1 MMKHGKRFL
10 YVILGVLS
18 ATALVLPTA
27 AMAQSTITVAGSSTV
42 KPIVQ
47 AAAAVFSRAHGVKFS
62 IKGGGSSVGVKSAG
76 TGATDIGD
84 ASRDIH
90 AKEMAKW
97 PTLVPHTVGRDGV
110 TMILHKDLGIK
121 DITKE
126 QIQKIYMGEITDW
139 NELGGPDEPIILID
153 KEEGRST
160 LELFLNFAG
169 IEGKEIDGGKHMIHA
184 RNGSDKWSTAKA
196 RIIGS
201 NQQALVQVANKRG
214 AIGYVS
220 VGDAVAFAAR
230 THKIVLP
237 NVDGVA
243 ATVANVKNST
253 FPITRPLNVITKGEA
268 TGAVKDFIDFLLSP
282 KGQAIVAKKNFVP
295 VK

>member
-1 MMKHGKRFL
+1 MILSKRFMNGF
-10 YVILGVLS
+10 LGVAS
-18 ATALVLPTA
+18 CAALLLPA
-27 AMAQSTITVAGSSTV
+27 AVMAQDAITVAGSSTV

-47 AAAAVFSRAHGVKFS
+47 AAAVVFSKANGVKFK

-90 AKEMAKW
+90 AKEMTKW
-97 PTLVPHTVGRDGV
+97 PSLVPHTIGRDGV
-110 TMILHKDLGIK
+110 TMILHKDLGITSL
-121 DITKE
+121 TKE
-126 QIQKIYMGEITDW
+126 QIQKIYMGQITNWKD
-139 NELGGPDEPIILID
+139 LGGPDEPIILID

-160 LELFLNFAG
+160 LELFLHFAG

-184 RNGSDKWSTAKA
+184 IKGQDNWSSVKA

-201 NQQALVQVANKRG
+201 NQQALVQVANKKG

-220 VGDAVAFAAR
+220 VGDAVVYAAK

-237 NVDGVA
+237 DVNGIA

-253 FPITRPLNVITKGEA
+253 FPITRPLNVITNGEA
-268 TGAVKDFIDFLLSP
+268 TGVVKDFIDFLMSSD
-282 KGQAIVAKKNFVP
+282 GQAIVAKKNFVP
-295 VK
+295 VN